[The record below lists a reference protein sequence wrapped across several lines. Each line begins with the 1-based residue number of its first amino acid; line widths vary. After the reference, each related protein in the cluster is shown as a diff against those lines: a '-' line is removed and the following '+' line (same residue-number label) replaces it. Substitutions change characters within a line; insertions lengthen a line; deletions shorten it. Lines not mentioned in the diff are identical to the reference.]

1 MNFVGSSK
9 QVSDSDQL
17 ILAGGGHSHALL
29 LRRWAMH
36 PAKRPHGLITLVSE
50 SSTALYS
57 GKVPALLAGIDSI
70 DDISIDL
77 RLLAQQARVGFVQAT
92 ITGLDPAGQLRL
104 HKRPPLPFD
113 RLSLNVG
120 SITDQQQ
127 FEHAVAIKPLAP
139 ALTALHDQD
148 KAVADDA
155 EPSVFH
161 VVGAGLAG
169 VELALALRQRWP
181 KRSLI
186 LHVANHSL
194 RRSVQAA
201 LQRSDISI
209 SHLQAPDG
217 TNTLLCTGSRAPHW
231 LQESGLPSDSKGRV
245 RVTHTLQV
253 LGHPH
258 LLAAGDCAVVDS
270 SPRPASGVWAVRAAK
285 PLALNLERLS
295 QHKSPIPWYPQRRS
309 LQLIGAPE
317 PGRATRA
324 WILWSSVWLGPYRW
338 IWQWKRHLDRRFMER
353 VRLRHAMATNT
364 EQDLGLNPMACRG
377 CAAKLPAAPLEKA
390 LGQSGMAS
398 LGTTP
403 EDAQPIAMSRDG
415 ATTLSS
421 VDGFPALL
429 SDPWLNGRLTTL
441 HACSDLWA
449 SGARV
454 LSAQAI
460 VTVPAVSREE
470 QVALLSQTLSGVRS
484 ALEEQGAA
492 LIGGHTMES
501 RQASEAPAALDLQL
515 SLSVCGATPN
525 GQPPWPKGGIQPGD
539 YLLLSRS
546 IGTGVLFAAAMQGL
560 CPPEA
565 LDAAITQMNTSQH
578 ALLEQLLDLTVDQTH
593 SIHACTDVTGFGLLG
608 HLNEMVNASG
618 AIRIELWLDQIPV
631 LEGAGALFAQ
641 GITSTLSPANRRALT
656 SLNQTVEVVSSV
668 TGISSSLDAAT
679 EALLVDPQTCGP
691 LLLSCNDTSARWLSQ
706 QGWMLI
712 GQASER
718 CIR

>member
-1 MNFVGSSK
+1 MRPQRRPQGAIIL
-9 QVSDSDQL
+9 VSD
-17 ILAGGGHSHALL
+17 
-29 LRRWAMH
+29 
-36 PAKRPHGLITLVSE
+36 E
-50 SSTALYS
+50 STSLYS
-57 GKVPALLAGIDSI
+57 GMVPAHISRIEDLRG
-70 DDISIDL
+70 ISIDL
-77 RLLAQQARVGFVQAT
+77 RWLAQQAGVAFMRAE
-92 ITGLDPAGQLRL
+92 IKGLDPHHREL
-104 HKRPPLPFD
+104 HLVDRPALPFT

-120 SITDQQQ
+120 AVTPQQGYQ
-127 FEHAVAIKPLAP
+127 RAIPIKPLPP
-139 ALTALHDQD
+139 ALEAIESQDALGHSNS
-148 KAVADDA
+148 A
-155 EPSVFH
+155 EHFQI
-161 VVGAGLAG
+161 VGAGLAAI
-169 VELALALRQRWP
+169 ELAFALRRRWP
-181 KRSLI
+181 KRLLTIHYGQNSL
-186 LHVANHSL
+186 S
-194 RRSVQAA
+194 AA
-201 LQRSDISI
+201 LKRHLAQAGIGL
-209 SHLQAPDG
+209 SHAPAPD
-217 TNTLLCTGSRAPHW
+217 TSSTLLCTGSRAPSW
-231 LQESGLPSDSKGRV
+231 LAASGLPCDPCGRL
-245 RVTHTLQV
+245 RTDAKLQV
-253 LGHPH
+253 LDHPH
-258 LLAAGDCAVVDS
+258 LLAVGDCAVIEND
-270 SPRPASGVWAVRAAK
+270 PRPASGVWAVRAAQ
-285 PLALNLERLS
+285 PLARNLERLS
-295 QHKSPIPWYPQRRS
+295 QQQSALAWRPQSRA
-309 LQLIGAPE
+309 LQLMGMPLPDQPTTAWMLWGPLCIGPHPWFWA
-317 PGRATRA
+317 
-324 WILWSSVWLGPYRW
+324 
-338 IWQWKRHLDRRFMER
+338 WKRFIDRRFIQR
-353 VRLRHAMATNT
+353 FQHQGAMATPAGST
-364 EQDLGLNPMACRG
+364 SPENPMACRG

-390 LGQSGMAS
+390 LAQSGIPS

-460 VTVPAVSREE
+460 VTVPAVSQAE

-515 SLSVCGATPN
+515 SLSVCGTTPN

-578 ALLEQLLDLTVDQTH
+578 ALLEQLLDLTVDQHH

-668 TGISSSLDAAT
+668 TGISTSLDSAT

-691 LLLSCNDTSARWLSQ
+691 LLLSCDDTSARWLSQ
-706 QGWMLI
+706 QGWTLI

-718 CIR
+718 SIR

>member
-1 MNFVGSSK
+1 
-9 QVSDSDQL
+9 
-17 ILAGGGHSHALL
+17 
-29 LRRWAMH
+29 MH
-36 PAKRPHGLITLVSE
+36 PAKRPHGPITLVSE

-57 GKVPALLAGIDSI
+57 GKVPALVARIDSI

-92 ITGLDPAGQLRL
+92 ITDLDPIGHLRL
-104 HKRPPLPFD
+104 LERPPLPFD

-148 KAVADDA
+148 KAVANEA

-161 VVGAGLAG
+161 VVGAGLAA

-181 KRSLI
+181 KRSLT

-194 RRSVQAA
+194 RRSVQSA

-209 SHLQAPDG
+209 SQLPAPDCA
-217 TNTLLCTGSRAPHW
+217 NTILCTGSRAPHW
-231 LQESGLPSDSKGRV
+231 LQGSGLPCDSKGRV
-245 RVTHTLQV
+245 RVTRSLQV

-258 LLAAGDCAVVDS
+258 LFAAGDCAVVDS

-295 QHKSPIPWYPQRRS
+295 QHKSPISWHPQRRA
-309 LQLIGAPE
+309 LQLVGAPE
-317 PGRATRA
+317 PGRSTRG
-324 WILWSSVWLGPYRW
+324 WMLWSVVWLGPYRW
-338 IWQWKRHLDRRFMER
+338 IWQWKRHLDCRFMER
-353 VRLRHAMATNT
+353 VRLRNAMATNT
-364 EQDLGLNPMACRG
+364 EQNLALQPMACRG

-390 LGQSGMAS
+390 LAQSGIAS

-403 EDAQPIAMSRDG
+403 EDAHPIAMSCGG

-449 SGARV
+449 SGAKV

-460 VTVPAVSREE
+460 VTVPAVSQEE

-492 LIGGHTMES
+492 LIGGHTIES
-501 RQASEAPAALDLQL
+501 RQASHALAALDLQL
-515 SLSVCGATPN
+515 SLSVCGSTPN

-539 YLLLSRS
+539 HLLLSRS

-560 CPPEA
+560 CPPDA
-565 LDAAITQMNTSQH
+565 LDAAITQMDTSQH
-578 ALLEQLLDLTVDQTH
+578 ALLGQLLDLTVDQPH
-593 SIHACTDVTGFGLLG
+593 SVHACTDVTGFGLLG

-618 AIRIELWLDQIPV
+618 TIRIELWLDQIPV
-631 LEGAGALFAQ
+631 LEGARALFDQ
-641 GITSTLSPANRRALT
+641 GITSTLSPANRRALA

-668 TGISSSLDAAT
+668 KGMSSSLDSAT

-691 LLLSCNDTSARWLSQ
+691 LLLSCNDTTARCLSQ
-706 QGWMLI
+706 QGWTLI
-712 GQASER
+712 GQASDR
-718 CIR
+718 SIR